1 MTIKP
6 KRETGLE
13 EIISDEK
20 NEEIIKYILK
30 KSININAKKV
40 KYLGDVEDK
49 ALNEYE
55 FRLNKFEVI
64 TSKNTLM
71 DIYIRTA
78 DSGKIKESVYCYWNI
93 IYEQEKTKFGKDI
106 AILKNIYIREL
117 NIEKYKKE
125 ISLEIDDNEK
135 NILKNGTQ
143 ICFIEIENYLRENNQ
158 KLEYSEYLTKFS
170 NLNLFIAKITQ

>member
-1 MTIKP
+1 
-6 KRETGLE
+6 
-13 EIISDEK
+13 
-20 NEEIIKYILK
+20 
-30 KSININAKKV
+30 
-40 KYLGDVEDK
+40 
-49 ALNEYE
+49 
-55 FRLNKFEVI
+55 
-64 TSKNTLM
+64 M

-93 IYEQEKTKFGKDI
+93 LYEQEKTKFGKDI

-125 ISLEIDDNEK
+125 ISLEIDDNER

-170 NLNLFIAKITQ
+170 NLNLFIAKIAQ